1 MYSKIQEATTLHY
14 FITIWNGRVCEKW
27 ESDYVLWNTCILY
40 IFVHDKLKKKIKVYF
55 NMNTFIFKRQCTI
68 ESCKRLSMRVCQNFM
83 RLSIRIIKI
92 AWRLKKV
99 ITWVTMDMRNAWVT
113 PCSIFDILKN
123 ETIYNIQ
130 FFFG

>member
-1 MYSKIQEATTLHY
+1 MYKYKKQLPYIILLQYEMEEYVRSEKVIMSYEIHV
-14 FITIWNGRVCEKW
+14 VCTYLFMINK
-27 ESDYVLWNTCILY
+27 
-40 IFVHDKLKKKIKVYF
+40 KKKIKVYF
-55 NMNTFIFKRQCTI
+55 NMNTFIFKRQCKI